1 MLRMSARVERLLPMT
16 RRSPAPS
23 ARLLRAVAAERKD
36 LRLRRTELLER
47 RRQLQTALGELDV
60 AVADVDERLLL
71 IDRLAADQ
79 PSVPST
85 DALPASAHP
94 APSSAGPR
102 EQLRGPAIRATAV
115 KVLLAHPQRP
125 DALHYRDWFALLN
138 NAGYSIAG
146 KDPVAVFLTQLS
158 RSPLVRR
165 STQSGVYQLDLEAPT
180 RLHLQLENLQ
190 TQLRGL
196 TTTPRSTTG
205 LTSIRNTR
213 SDLTRQID
221 RAEKAVQ
228 EAEAT
233 LRHATEHANLA
244 AAS

>member
-1 MLRMSARVERLLPMT
+1 M
-16 RRSPAPS
+16 
-23 ARLLRAVAAERKD
+23 
-36 LRLRRTELLER
+36 
-47 RRQLQTALGELDV
+47 
-60 AVADVDERLLL
+60 
-71 IDRLAADQ
+71 
-79 PSVPST
+79 
-85 DALPASAHP
+85 
-94 APSSAGPR
+94 
-102 EQLRGPAIRATAV
+102 
-115 KVLLAHPQRP
+115 
-125 DALHYRDWFALLN
+125 
-138 NAGYSIAG
+138 
-146 KDPVAVFLTQLS
+146 FLTQLS

-190 TQLRGL
+190 TQLRAL
-196 TTTPRSTTG
+196 TTKSPSSTTD

-233 LRHATEHANLA
+233 LRHATEHADLA